1 MTPVQTPGAGL
12 AGVLAALVPLADRL
26 LIRSPRCP
34 SPSAP
39 GGHGPG
45 MPRCGLDM
53 KVLLPYLIGAATT
66 FVVQFLIQFYV
77 VPRVQTRKQVQERW
91 VKDVLDLGELL
102 TTSLQTL
109 ATEAWKAQL
118 SFRILKN
125 VAIGPEYDQAKV
137 EQGLRERKLAAFQV
151 TQAFTDFVA
160 YRVVWVAD
168 RIIATC
174 VNADQIVEFFRL
186 SYLHRM
192 KVLDFGSS
200 VYEDLAEEE
209 FDALWASER
218 KLRAEMTNAVK
229 ALTYLSRP
237 PRASWRW
244 RFRSLRRKIVGR
256 FTRPESPA
264 SLQAAASSPPS
275 SS

>member
-1 MTPVQTPGAGL
+1 
-12 AGVLAALVPLADRL
+12 
-26 LIRSPRCP
+26 
-34 SPSAP
+34 
-39 GGHGPG
+39 

-53 KVLLPYLIGAATT
+53 KVLLPYLIGAASA

-77 VPRVQTRKQVQERW
+77 VPRVQNRKQVQDRW
-91 VKDVLDLGELL
+91 VKDVFDLGELL
-102 TTSLQTL
+102 TTSLQML

-118 SFRILKN
+118 SFRALKN
-125 VAIGPEYDQAKV
+125 YAIGPDYDQAKV
-137 EQGLRERKLAAFQV
+137 EQGLREQKLAAFQA
-151 TQAFTDFVA
+151 TEAFTDFVA
-160 YRVVWVAD
+160 YRVVWMAD
-168 RIIATC
+168 RIIVTC
-174 VNADQIVEFFRL
+174 VNADQVVEFFRW

-200 VYEDLAEEE
+200 AYEDLAEEE

-237 PRASWRW
+237 PRVSWRW

-256 FTRPESPA
+256 FTRPEPPA
-264 SLQAAASSPPS
+264 PLQEAASSPPS